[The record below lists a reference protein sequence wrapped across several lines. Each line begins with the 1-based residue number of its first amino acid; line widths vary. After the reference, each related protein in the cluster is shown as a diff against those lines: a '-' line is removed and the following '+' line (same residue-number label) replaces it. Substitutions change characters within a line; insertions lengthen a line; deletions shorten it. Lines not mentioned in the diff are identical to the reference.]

1 MQNTPSQFFNFWI
14 LKYSQ
19 IGHTVANISPPLQS
33 FFERYHVVRR
43 RNDTVIGPAYLLH
56 ASA

>member
-1 MQNTPSQFFNFWI
+1 MQNTTSQFFNFWI
-14 LKYSQ
+14 LKYGQ
-19 IGHTVANISPPLQS
+19 IRHTAANISPPLQS
-33 FFERYHVVRR
+33 FVERYHVTRR